1 MYYRPAWCNQECRGL
16 GSSGH
21 GFKSLLKYMLL
32 MAGCT
37 CMYTCGIDLTIFIFP
52 TSLIS
57 CFYSF
62 SWKLHWKNRLGL
74 LQRLTAFLTTGL
86 LKLCHGWV
94 QLWQQ
99 YHVLQQWQP
108 LQRFLST
115 VTTTTSSTVMSTQC
129 PLTWFATVTEKQSRL
144 DSSWTR
150 SEHDTKNGELSRE
163 MEDVESACP
172 ATCMEIQSS
181 CSSATKNR
189 SPLSIQGARQTEK
202 FSLQT
207 QTPQNLVVSIFVRPA
222 LKMCLFVVYRPV
234 IFILVT
240 RVTVRHHK
248 AFREMPKLSRVTEF
262 SIHTEQSLYGC
273 ILFLRHFHL
282 KLYVR
287 YCIKIT
293 LRHIH
298 FVQEVFGLF
307 PTYNGDFEMV
317 GGKRR
322 QNWRHDGHT
331 GTLTSCTRS

>member
-1 MYYRPAWCNQECRGL
+1 MYVHMWYRSDHFYFPNFL
-16 GSSGH
+16 D
-21 GFKSLLKYMLL
+21 LLFLFFQLKAALKEQ
-32 MAGCT
+32 A
-37 CMYTCGIDLTIFIFP
+37 
-52 TSLIS
+52 
-57 CFYSF
+57 
-62 SWKLHWKNRLGL
+62 
-74 LQRLTAFLTTGL
+74 RLTPETDSFFDHWPLEAVPWVSSAVTTIP
-86 LKLCHGWV
+86 CSSTV
-94 QLWQQ
+94 TTSATC
-99 YHVLQQWQP
+99 
-108 LQRFLST
+108 LST

-129 PLTWFATVTEKQSRL
+129 PLTWFATVTEKQPRL

-150 SEHDTKNGELSRE
+150 SEHDTKNGELSIE

-181 CSSATKNR
+181 CSSATKKR
-189 SPLSIQGARQTEK
+189 SPFSIKGATQTET

-222 LKMCLFVVYRPV
+222 LKICLFVVNRPA
-234 IFILVT
+234 IFILVK
-240 RVTVRHHK
+240 RIIVQHHK

-262 SIHTEQSLYGC
+262 SIDTEQSLYGC
-273 ILFLRHFHL
+273 ILFLRQFHL

-293 LRHIH
+293 LRCIH

-322 QNWRHDGHT
+322 QK
-331 GTLTSCTRS
+331 LTP